1 MERCFKS
8 LLVVAW
14 SWILIRKNATLKH
27 FVSARLSDVTQTLIK
42 TKRYCF
48 KSPWYNLVQ
57 HFDIHVWRL
66 QRQAN
71 KERFRGGQLETMNP
85 RRCFLRVS

>member
-27 FVSARLSDVTQTLIK
+27 FVSARLSDVIQTKMLLLQN
-42 TKRYCF
+42 
-48 KSPWYNLVQ
+48 PWYNVVQ
-57 HFDIHVWRL
+57 RFDIHVV
-66 QRQAN
+66 
-71 KERFRGGQLETMNP
+71 FRKHCL
-85 RRCFLRVS
+85 